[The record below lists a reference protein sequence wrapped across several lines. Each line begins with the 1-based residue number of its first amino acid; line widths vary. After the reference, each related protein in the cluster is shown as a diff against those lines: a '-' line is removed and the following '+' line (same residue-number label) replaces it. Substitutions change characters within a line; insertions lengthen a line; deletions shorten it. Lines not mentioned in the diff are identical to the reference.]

1 MPDLP
6 AGETLPDYDDQ
17 HPEGVDIDALH
28 RWLMERSP
36 NRWGP
41 DAPVIINMSDERA
54 QVRDVLAALQAVGDA
69 TLVKNGTYRALRRDA
84 VDIERL
90 AAGLTRL
97 GYVAE
102 IVEHHGSPVDTALTI
117 ARLAEGV
124 GETTT
129 TEAR

>member
-1 MPDLP
+1 MTTLP
-6 AGETLPDYDDQ
+6 AGETLPEYDDQ
-17 HPEGVDIDALH
+17 HPEGVDLEALR
-28 RWLMERSP
+28 RWLYEHRPWSHLGMRP
-36 NRWGP
+36 GTG
-41 DAPVIINMSDERA
+41 IGLI
-54 QVRDVLAALQAVGDA
+54 RDVIDALQAVGDA

-102 IVEHHGSPVDTALTI
+102 IVEHHGNPVDTALTI
-117 ARLAEGV
+117 ARLADAL
-124 GETTT
+124 GEPTT